1 MLPNFSTKKK
11 LSQKIV
17 GKIFCRSL
25 IHDTSRGY
33 PWTYWR
39 IPKCVTG
46 LITRRIMVP
55 DLFFLELML
64 LLLAASQ
71 FPINFPSCQLILPS
85 FQCSLFFSFQQVF
98 LKVFQVSNCF
108 LIEEK
113 WFSFLL
119 RRAETIWR
127 GGEAILGDPRLG
139 DPLFGPNQSP
149 PRVWPGLGEGHSF

>member
-1 MLPNFSTKKK
+1 MGMSM
-11 LSQKIV
+11 
-17 GKIFCRSL
+17 
-25 IHDTSRGY
+25 HTSRGY

-108 LIEEK
+108 QLFPHWGKMMFVFIKEGRDY
-113 WFSFLL
+113 LT
-119 RRAETIWR
+119 RRWSNP
-127 GGEAILGDPRLG
+127 GGSKAWGPPIRTEPIAAQGLARPGGGAFILA
-139 DPLFGPNQSP
+139 
-149 PRVWPGLGEGHSF
+149 RVAAFF